1 MYMNKKTNVA
11 TVGILTLLAVLL
23 TVMFVG
29 CGNGTTE
36 SVSSSDTSAS
46 NTQTASNDPVESGEI
61 TVYTAL
67 EDEQVEEYLKV
78 FNASYPNI
86 KVHVVRESTGI
97 ITARLLAEKDN
108 PQADLVWGTAAS
120 SLLVLDENN
129 MLEPYAPAG
138 VESILP
144 QFKSDK
150 SVPTWV
156 GIDIWETAFAVN
168 IVELEKL
175 GLTIADI
182 KSYDDLL
189 RPELQGHIVMP
200 NPASSGTGLLTVT
213 GILQIK
219 GKDTEAGWNYL
230 SDLHENIDQYVH
242 SGSKP
247 AKMAGAGECVIGI
260 SFGYACLKQQRE
272 GLPVEVVFPVEGSGW
287 DLEANALMKKN
298 TINPAALT
306 FLDWA
311 ISDEAMALYKDNYPI
326 LANGRGG
333 TYEGISGDPVA
344 QLIDNDLAWVAAN
357 REKILEKW
365 ADKFDGKTVA
375 Q

>member
-1 MYMNKKTNVA
+1 MHTKNKSVLVITGLV
-11 TVGILTLLAVLL
+11 VLLVTLL
-23 TVMFVG
+23 TVLLAG
-29 CGNGTTE
+29 CDNNATE
-36 SVSSSDTSAS
+36 TNVSVAEAAS
-46 NTQTASNDPVESGEI
+46 NGPVESGEI

-67 EDEQVEEYLKV
+67 EDELVEAYLAV
-78 FNASYPNI
+78 FNASYPDI
-86 KVHVVRESTGI
+86 KVNIVRESTGI

-120 SLLVLDENN
+120 SLLILDENN
-129 MLEPYAPAG
+129 LLEPYSPLG
-138 VESILP
+138 VENILP
-144 QFKSDK
+144 QFKSEK
-150 SVPTWV
+150 SIPTWV
-156 GIDIWETAFAVN
+156 GIDVWETAFAVN

-175 GLTIADI
+175 GLTIDDI

-219 GKDTEAGWNYL
+219 GKDTDAGWQYL
-230 SDLHENIDQYVH
+230 SALHENIDQYVH

-260 SFGYACLKQQRE
+260 SFGYACIKQQRD
-272 GLPVEVVFPVEGSGW
+272 GLPIEVVFPAEGSGW
-287 DLEANALMKKN
+287 DLEANALIKKN

-311 ISDEAMALYKDNYPI
+311 ISEEAMALYKESYPI

-333 TYEGISGDPVA
+333 TYEGFSGDPVA
-344 QLIDNDLAWVAAN
+344 QLIDNDLAWVASN
-357 REKILEKW
+357 REFILEKW
-365 ADKFDGKTVA
+365 TEKFDGKSVTE
-375 Q
+375 